1 MSSSFI
7 FKSAIEL
14 AELIRNGKATSTE
27 VVQEHIAH
35 IKEHNP
41 SLNAVVLLLEEESL
55 KEARDCDNE
64 ASKGQFRGP
73 LHGVP
78 MTVKEQFWVK
88 GTKSTLNSKR
98 FKDWEALE
106 DAVVIKRLKDAGAII
121 IGKTNVAKELLDYQ
135 VSGDIYP
142 DCKSPF
148 NQEYSPGGSSG
159 GSSAALA
166 SGMVP
171 IELGGDLGGS
181 IRIPSNFC
189 GTYGL
194 KPTENTISGYGLSP
208 KPANARGYLFE
219 MAVPGPMARTLED
232 LELLWTILRGPDKRD
247 RAIPPIDW
255 KQPDNKVLS
264 DYKVGWVDS
273 WPGYETSQQTKDTI
287 KSFISLLNGK
297 GVETRN
303 APPRND
309 LHQRTLDVFSRLS
322 FQMILQDVP
331 WFVRPL
337 MMRSLKRGFLK
348 GMKTDFWKFRDT
360 FTDYSELKGRRA
372 QIIEEWETH
381 FEDLD
386 FLVCPIGHG
395 PAYKR
400 CKIGTP
406 INYDGKAVTYINY
419 LWPFNAC
426 FNGSGHPA
434 MNIPLGLGKEG
445 LPVGIQLVGAYWS
458 EPDMLHF
465 AKLVAEFTVGFVK
478 PDGIQLL
485 PAEVHSGAKTIS
497 TSA

>member
-1 MSSSFI
+1 MNNYI
-7 FKSAIEL
+7 FKSATEL
-14 AELIRNGKATSTE
+14 SSLIRNKEATSTDILKA
-27 VVQEHIAH
+27 HLDH

-41 SLNAVVLLLEEESL
+41 AIHAIVVQLEQQAM
-55 KEARDCDNE
+55 KEAKACDEE
-64 ASKGQFRGP
+64 AQVGKFRGP

-98 FKDWEALE
+98 LKDWEAPE
-106 DAVVIKRLKDAGAII
+106 DALVVKRLKDAGAII
-121 IGKTNVAKELLDYQ
+121 IGKTNVAKDLLDYQ

-142 DCKSPF
+142 DCVSPY
-148 NQEYSPGGSSG
+148 NPDYSPGGSSG

-171 IELGGDLGGS
+171 IELGGDMGGS

-194 KPTENTISGYGLSP
+194 KPTENTIPGHGLSP
-208 KPANARGYLFE
+208 KPKNARGYLFE
-219 MAVPGPMARTLED
+219 TAVPGPMARTPED
-232 LELLWTILRGPDKRD
+232 LELLWTILQGPDKSD
-247 RAIPPIDW
+247 RSIQPIDW
-255 KQPDNKVLS
+255 SKTENKMLT

-273 WPGYETSQQTKDTI
+273 WPGYETSQQTKETI
-287 KSFISLLNGK
+287 KNFVSLLNGK
-297 GVETRN
+297 GVDTRH

-309 LHQRTLDVFSRLS
+309 LHQRTLDVFSKLS

-337 MMRSLKRGFLK
+337 MMGALRRGFLK
-348 GMKTDFWKFRDT
+348 GMKTDFWKFIDT

-372 QIIEEWETH
+372 QIIEEWETY
-381 FEDLD
+381 FDDFD
-386 FLVCPIGHG
+386 FLVCPIGFG

-406 INYDGKAVTYINY
+406 INYNGQSVTYIKY
-419 LWPFNAC
+419 VWPFNAC

-445 LPVGIQLVGAYWS
+445 LPVGIQLVGPYWS
-458 EPDMLHF
+458 EPGMLHF
-465 AKLVAEFTVGFVK
+465 AKLVATFTKGFVK
-478 PDGIQLL
+478 PDGI
-485 PAEVHSGAKTIS
+485 
-497 TSA
+497 

>member
-1 MSSSFI
+1 MNDYVY
-7 FKSAIEL
+7 KSASEL
-14 AELIRNGKATSTE
+14 ASLIRNKEATSSAILRAHL
-27 VVQEHIAH
+27 EHIH
-35 IKEHNP
+35 EHNP
-41 SLNAVVLLLEEESL
+41 RIGAIVVLLEEQAK
-55 KEARDCDNE
+55 KEAEACDRE
-64 ASKGQFRGP
+64 AEAGNFRGP

-88 GTKSTLNSKR
+88 GTKSTLNSNR
-98 FKDWEALE
+98 LKDWEAPE
-106 DAVVIKRLKDAGAII
+106 DALVVKRLKDAGAII

-142 DCKSPF
+142 DCKNPY

-159 GSSAALA
+159 GASAALA

-171 IELGGDLGGS
+171 VELGGDMGGS

-194 KPTENTISGYGLSP
+194 KPTENTIPGHGLSP
-208 KPANARGYLFE
+208 KPKNARGYLFE
-219 MAVPGPMARTLED
+219 TAVPGPLARTPED
-232 LELLWTILRGPDKRD
+232 LELLWNILQGPDKSD
-247 RAIPPIDW
+247 RSIQPIDW
-255 KQPDNKVLS
+255 SKPEKKVLT

-273 WPGYETSQQTKDTI
+273 WPNYQTSQQTQDTI
-287 KSFISLLNGK
+287 KNFVSLLNGK
-297 GVETRN
+297 GVETMHVPLQN
-303 APPRND
+303 N

-331 WFVRPL
+331 WFVRPF
-337 MMRSLKRGFLK
+337 MMRSLKKGFLK
-348 GMKTDFWKFRDT
+348 GMKTDFWKFIDT

-372 QIIEEWETH
+372 RIIEEWETH
-381 FEDLD
+381 FDNLD
-386 FLVCPIGHG
+386 FLVCPIGFG

-406 INYDGKAVTYINY
+406 INYEDKTVIYLNY
-419 LWPFNAC
+419 VWPFNAC

-445 LPVGIQLVGAYWS
+445 LPVGIQLVGPYWS

-465 AKLVAEFTVGFVK
+465 AKLVSEFTKGFVK
-478 PDGIQLL
+478 PNGI
-485 PAEVHSGAKTIS
+485 
-497 TSA
+497 

>member
-1 MSSSFI
+1 MNNYI
-7 FKSAIEL
+7 FKSATEL
-14 AELIRNGKATSTE
+14 TSLIRNKEATSTAI
-27 VVQEHIAH
+27 VKAHLDH
-35 IKEHNP
+35 IKVHNP
-41 SLNAVVLLLEEESL
+41 ALAAIVFLFEEQAL
-55 KEARDCDNE
+55 QEAAACDRE
-64 ASKGQFRGP
+64 ADAGNFKGP

-78 MTVKEQFWVK
+78 MTIKDQFWVK
-88 GTKSTLNSKR
+88 DIKSTLNSNR
-98 FKDWEALE
+98 FKDWVAPE
-106 DAVVIKRLKDAGAII
+106 DALTVKRLRDAGAII
-121 IGKTNVAKELLDYQ
+121 MGKTNVPKELLDYQ

-142 DCKSPF
+142 EGKSPY
-148 NQEYSPGGSSG
+148 NQAYSPGGSSG

-189 GTYGL
+189 GLYGL
-194 KPTENTISGYGLSP
+194 KPTENTIPGHGLSP
-208 KPANARGYLFE
+208 KPANTRGYLFE
-219 MAVPGPMARTLED
+219 MATPGPMARTPED
-232 LELLWTILRGPDKRD
+232 LELLWTILRGPDKSD
-247 RAIPPIDW
+247 RSIPRIDW
-255 KQPDNKVLS
+255 SKPEKKTLR

-273 WPGYETSQQTKDTI
+273 WPNYETSQQTKDTI
-287 KSFISLLNGK
+287 KDFVSLLDGK
-297 GVETRN
+297 GIETRH

-337 MMRSLKRGFLK
+337 MMGSLKRGFLK
-348 GMKTDFWKFRDT
+348 GMKTDFWKFRDS
-360 FTDYSELKGRRA
+360 FTDYSELKGRKA

-381 FEDLD
+381 FDNFD
-386 FLVCPIGHG
+386 FLVCPIGFG

-419 LWPFNAC
+419 VWPFNAC

-445 LPVGIQLVGAYWS
+445 LPVGIQLVGPYWS
-458 EPDMLHF
+458 EPNMLHF
-465 AKLVAEFTVGFVK
+465 AKLVSEFTKGSVK
-478 PDGIQLL
+478 PDGF
-485 PAEVHSGAKTIS
+485 
-497 TSA
+497 